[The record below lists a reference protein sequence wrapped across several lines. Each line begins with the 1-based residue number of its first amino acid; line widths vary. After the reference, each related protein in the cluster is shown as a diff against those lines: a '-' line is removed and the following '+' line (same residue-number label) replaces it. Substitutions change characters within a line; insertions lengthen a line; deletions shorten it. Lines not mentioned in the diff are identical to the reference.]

1 MSKQFHSAQEWRD
14 VSRTQCQAFLEAFP
28 REKLSELTLE
38 NYIIGAGEQTFCWWL
53 EIGTRQYAA
62 ISGVYSDKYGV
73 FQGGKLETL
82 KVAHHLKGFTPE
94 KVFERVKP
102 FIIDVAAK
110 AAAGDLNGLV
120 ELATKPAKER
130 CISPMILWKIAELYQ
145 PIDSPF
151 LVPVCGSEAAEILGE
166 KSAGAMQQRFQ
177 SYQPEKEYWDRCWEF
192 TKPLRAAKSIADAV
206 SDEDE
211 DEGDSNPAEYER
223 LLRILRNRKNLI
235 LQGAPGTGK
244 TYLVPELVTRLCGKI
259 SGTANRKDVLAAYK
273 CLMEAGRVVT
283 VTFHPSMD
291 YDDFVQGWKPDPN
304 ADQTDGIKMKL
315 TDGVFKRFCDSAVR
329 FCDFDDIRD
338 DVAVWKV
345 TPHASGPNELRNDC
359 LRNNRIR
366 IGWEDVEDVDNN
378 KSLKNFVKKM
388 QIGDIVFSR
397 FDDQHADAIGIVTGE
412 YEMLEGETTKLGRCR
427 SRAVKWLYKGEPVNI
442 TSINDGAVFRTRT
455 VDALPNMNADKVRK
469 FLKTLLSQPYVFV
482 IDEFNRG
489 NVPKIFGE
497 LITLVEAD
505 KRKGEE
511 EETAVHLA
519 YDAPEAPAFSV
530 PSNIYILGTMN
541 TADRSIAPIDYAM
554 RRRFAFE
561 HILPHELADENFDFN
576 LFNAVSHLFVT
587 DLKNPVGRS
596 EHLSEE
602 FDPADVWIGHSY
614 FLTPGGESS
623 FTRWQNEIR
632 PLLNEYLRDGVLNP
646 SAKKEIEAIEQV
658 HFKRDEE
665 K

>member
-1 MSKQFHSAQEWRD
+1 MSRQFHSAQEWRD
-14 VSRTQCQAFLEAFP
+14 VSRIQCQAFLEAFP

-38 NYIIGAGEQTFCWWL
+38 NYIIGTGEQTFCWWL
-53 EIGTRQYAA
+53 EIGTGQYAA
-62 ISGVYSDKYGV
+62 INGVYSDKYGV
-73 FQGGKLETL
+73 FQGGKPATL
-82 KVAHHLKGFTPE
+82 KVAHYLKGFTPE

-102 FIIDVAAK
+102 FIIEVAAK
-110 AAAGDLNGLV
+110 AATGDLNGLV

-130 CISPMILWKIAELYQ
+130 CITPMVLWKIAELYQ

-166 KSAGAMQQRFQ
+166 KSAGAMQRRFQ
-177 SYQPEKEYWDRCWEF
+177 TYLPEKEYWDRCWEF
-192 TKPLRAAKSIADAV
+192 TKPLRAAKGTADPV

-211 DEGDSNPAEYER
+211 EKDEGNPAEYER

-259 SGTANRKDVLAAYK
+259 SGTANRKEVLAAYK
-273 CLMEAGRVVT
+273 CLTEAGRVVT
-283 VTFHPSMD
+283 VTFHSSMD

-304 ADQTDGIKMKL
+304 AEQANGIKMKL
-315 TDGVFKRFCDSAVR
+315 TDGVFKRFCDSAGLR
-329 FCDFDDIRD
+329 GFDSIRD
-338 DVAVWKV
+338 GVAFWKV
-345 TPHASGPNELRNDC
+345 TPHASGPNEVRNDC

-366 IGWEDVEDVDNN
+366 IGWEDEDNN
-378 KSLKNFVKKM
+378 DSVKNFVNKM

-397 FDDQHADAIGIVTGE
+397 FDDQHADAIGVVTGE
-412 YEMLEGETTKLGRCR
+412 YEMLEGETAKLGRRR
-427 SRAVKWLYKGEPVNI
+427 SRAVTWLYKGEPVDI
-442 TSINDGAVFRTRT
+442 TSINDGATFRKRT
-455 VDALPNMNADKVRK
+455 VDALPNMNADRVRK
-469 FLKTLLSQPYVFV
+469 FLKMLLSQPCVFV

-505 KRKGEE
+505 KREGEAE
-511 EETAVHLA
+511 GTSVHLA

-530 PSNIYILGTMN
+530 PSNVYILGTMN

-561 HILPHELADENFDFN
+561 RILPHELADENFDFN
-576 LFNAVSHLFVT
+576 LFNAVSRLFVT
-587 DLKNPVGRS
+587 DPKKPVERS

-614 FLTPGGESS
+614 FLTPDGESS
-623 FTRWQNEIR
+623 LARWQSEIR

-646 SAKKEIEAIEQV
+646 TAREEIEAIEQV
-658 HFKRDEE
+658 LFKRDEE

>member
-1 MSKQFHSAQEWRD
+1 MSRQFHSAQEWRD
-14 VSRTQCQAFLEAFP
+14 VSRIQCQAFLEVFP

-38 NYIIGAGEQTFCWWL
+38 NYIIGTGEQTFCWWL
-53 EIGTRQYAA
+53 EIGTGQYAA
-62 ISGVYSDKYGV
+62 INGVYSDKYGV
-73 FQGGKLETL
+73 FQGGKPATL

-166 KSAGAMQQRFQ
+166 KSAGAMQRRFQ
-177 SYQPEKEYWDRCWEF
+177 TYLPEKEYWDRCWEF
-192 TKPLRAAKSIADAV
+192 TKPLRAAKGTADVV
-206 SDEDE
+206 SDED
-211 DEGDSNPAEYER
+211 DEKGEGNPAEYER

-244 TYLVPELVTRLCGKI
+244 TYLVPELVTRLCGEI
-259 SGTANRKDVLAAYK
+259 SGNADRKDVLAAYK
-273 CLMEAGRVVT
+273 RLTETGRVLA

-315 TDGVFKRFCDSAVR
+315 TDGVFKRFCDSAGVR
-329 FCDFDDIRD
+329 GLNEIRD
-338 DVAVWKV
+338 GAMVWKV
-345 TPHASGPNELRNDC
+345 TPDSSGPNEVRTDC

-366 IGWEDVEDVDNN
+366 IGWENEEDDGGSVNR
-378 KSLKNFVKKM
+378 FVNEMK
-388 QIGDIVFSR
+388 IGDIVFSR
-397 FDDQHADAIGIVTGE
+397 FDRDHADAVGIVTGE
-412 YEMLEGETTKLGRCR
+412 YEELKGETAELGRCR
-427 SRAVKWLYKGEPVNI
+427 SRRVKWLYKGDPVDILSVNNG
-442 TSINDGAVFRTRT
+442 TKLARKT
-455 VDALPNMNADKVRK
+455 VVRMPNTNVSKVRD
-469 FLKTLLSQPYVFV
+469 FLKTLLQRPYVFV

-505 KRKGEE
+505 KREGEAE
-511 EETAVHLA
+511 GTTVHLA

-530 PSNIYILGTMN
+530 PSNVYILGTMN

-561 HILPHELADENFDFN
+561 RILPHELADENFDFN
-576 LFNAVSHLFVT
+576 LFDAVSRLFVT
-587 DLKNPVGRS
+587 NPKPPAKRS

-623 FTRWQNEIR
+623 LARWQSEIR

-646 SAKKEIEAIEQV
+646 SAKEEIEAIEQSL
-658 HFKRDEE
+658 FKRDVE

>member
-1 MSKQFHSAQEWRD
+1 MSRQFHSAQEWRD
-14 VSRTQCQAFLEAFP
+14 VSRIQCQAFLEAFP

-38 NYIIGAGEQTFCWWL
+38 NYIIGTGEQTFCWWL
-53 EIGTRQYAA
+53 DVGTGHYADT
-62 ISGVYSDKYGV
+62 SRGYLDKYGV
-73 FQGGKLETL
+73 FQGGKPATL

-94 KVFERVKP
+94 KVFARIKP
-102 FIIDVAAK
+102 FIIEVAAK

-130 CISPMILWKIAELYQ
+130 CITPMILWKIAELYQ

-151 LVPVCGSEAAEILGE
+151 LVPVCSSNYAQILGE
-166 KSAGAMQQRFQ
+166 KSAGAMQRRFQ
-177 SYQPEKEYWDRCWEF
+177 TYLPEKEYWDRSWEF
-192 TKPLRAAKSIADAV
+192 MKPLRPAKGTADAV
-206 SDEDE
+206 SDEDAE
-211 DEGDSNPAEYER
+211 KGEGNPAEYER
-223 LLRILRNRKNLI
+223 LLRILRDRKNLI

-259 SGTANRKDVLAAYK
+259 SGSANRKDVLAAYK
-273 CLMEAGRVVT
+273 SLADAGRVVT

-304 ADQTDGIKMKL
+304 AEQANGIKMKL
-315 TDGVFKRFCDSAVR
+315 TDGVFKRFCDSAGSR
-329 FCDFDDIRD
+329 GFESIRD
-338 DVAVWKV
+338 GAAVWKV
-345 TPHASGPNELRNDC
+345 TPHASGPNAVRDDC

-366 IGWEDVEDVDNN
+366 IGWEDQDNN
-378 KSLKNFVKKM
+378 ESVEKFVKKM

-397 FDDQHADAIGIVTGE
+397 YDAQHADAIGVVTGE
-412 YEMLEGETTKLGRCR
+412 YEMLKGETAKLERCR
-427 SRAVKWLYKGEPVNI
+427 SRAVTWLYKGDPVDI
-442 TSINDGAVFRTRT
+442 TSINAGYTFRSHT
-455 VDALPNMNADKVRK
+455 VDHLPKMNADEVRK
-469 FLKTLLSQPYVFV
+469 FLKTLLAQPCVFV

-505 KRKGEE
+505 KREGEAE
-511 EETAVHLA
+511 ATAVHLA
-519 YDAPEAPAFSV
+519 YDAPETPAFSI
-530 PSNIYILGTMN
+530 PSNVYILGTMN

-561 HILPHELADENFDFN
+561 RILPHELADENFDFH
-576 LFNAVSHLFVT
+576 LFGAVSRLFVT
-587 DLKNPVGRS
+587 DPKNPVERS

-614 FLTPGGESS
+614 FLTPDGEL
-623 FTRWQNEIR
+623 TLARWQSEIR

-646 SAKKEIEAIEQV
+646 TAREEIEAIEQKL
-658 HFKRDEE
+658 FKRDEE